1 MKSFKM
7 QYVRYVG
14 QFLFV
19 QHREIVSWIRSL
31 THCGRHPATEINR
44 SYQMSSFVE
53 TKALELL
60 TKSPVEFVEYPSLYK
75 LTCWEI

>member
-1 MKSFKM
+1 M
-7 QYVRYVG
+7 QYIRYVG

-19 QHREIVSWIRSL
+19 KHRQIVSWICSL
-31 THCGRHPATEINR
+31 THCGRRLAAEISR

-60 TKSPVEFVEYPSLYK
+60 TKSPVEFVEYPYLYK
-75 LTCWEI
+75 LMCWEI